1 VGINALKTLRDG
13 IVLIETNIKEEL
25 ETLEKDINDKCGG
38 RLEKHINKLRNPIL
52 VILNVPDDIT
62 TSNIRLR

>member
-1 VGINALKTLRDG
+1 MGINALKTLRDG